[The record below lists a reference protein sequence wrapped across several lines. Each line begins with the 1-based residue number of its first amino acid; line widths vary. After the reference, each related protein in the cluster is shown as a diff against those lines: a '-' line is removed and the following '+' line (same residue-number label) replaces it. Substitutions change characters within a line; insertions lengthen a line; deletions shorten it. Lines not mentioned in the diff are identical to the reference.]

1 MTADI
6 TILEWRPHTKGA
18 LLGFAKVE
26 LLSGMVLL
34 DVTILTGERGPW
46 ASPQSKPMINREGV
60 AMKDDKGKLRYSPII
75 EFTSREIRDRWS
87 DAIISAMREAHPG
100 VFA

>member
-1 MTADI
+1 MTSAVN
-6 TILEWRPHTKGA
+6 ILDWRPLKKNS

-26 LLSGMVLL
+26 LPSGMVLL

-46 ASPQSKPMINREGV
+46 ASPPSKPMLDREG
-60 AMKDDKGKLRYSPII
+60 AALKDAAGKLRYSPII

-87 DAIISAMREAHPG
+87 AAVIDAMRAAHPE
-100 VFA
+100 ALT